1 MNHNFPNMFSPINIG
16 TVTVPNR
23 FVVPPMGNNFANT
36 DGSMSERSAAYYE
49 ARAKGGFG
57 LITIEST
64 VVYKQAKGG
73 PRKPCLFSDEVVPS
87 FKRVADACHAY
98 GAKVSIQLQ
107 HAGPEGNSKLTG
119 YPLKAASAIAPSAG
133 REIPEAMPTEEVYRL
148 IECYGDAARRA
159 QLAGIDMVEVH
170 CAHGYLVST
179 FISART
185 NKRTDEFGG
194 CFENRMRLPRLI
206 IENIRKKTG
215 GNMPILCRINARD
228 EGDGGVDVHDAAAIA
243 AYLEQ
248 VCGVDAIHVTR
259 SIHIHDEFM
268 WAPNITHG
276 GFNAELGAEI
286 KRAVSV
292 PVFLVGRFTEPQYA
306 ELLVKQGRADLI
318 AFGRQS
324 IADPELPNKARNGQL
339 EKLTPCIACLLG
351 CVPNM
356 LQGRPITCAMN
367 PCAGREA
374 ELKPAEVRKNV
385 VVIGGGPGGMYA
397 ARLCALRGHSVTL
410 LEKDAELGGH
420 FLVASYPPGKGEIS
434 GAIRSFI
441 VNCREAGVDIRT
453 GTEATPELVASLKPD
468 AIIIATGSV
477 PLRLPIPG
485 LDSCGCSTAEDVLT
499 GKADTGKRVLVVG
512 GGMVGC
518 ECVEFLTEREH
529 IVDMVE
535 MKPVIGEDIVP
546 EARKYIMANLEK
558 HKVTQR
564 VNARVKQFY
573 ADGVDFTDTVTGED
587 AAMRGYDSVVLAM
600 GYRSNNTLEEQLKDL
615 APQIIVIGE
624 ARQAPGNSME
634 ATGDAL
640 NAALAI

>member
-1 MNHNFPNMFSPINIG
+1 
-16 TVTVPNR
+16 
-23 FVVPPMGNNFANT
+23 
-36 DGSMSERSAAYYE
+36 
-49 ARAKGGFG
+49 
-57 LITIEST
+57 
-64 VVYKQAKGG
+64 
-73 PRKPCLFSDEVVPS
+73 
-87 FKRVADACHAY
+87 
-98 GAKVSIQLQ
+98 
-107 HAGPEGNSKLTG
+107 
-119 YPLKAASAIAPSAG
+119 
-133 REIPEAMPTEEVYRL
+133 
-148 IECYGDAARRA
+148 
-159 QLAGIDMVEVH
+159 
-170 CAHGYLVST
+170 
-179 FISART
+179 
-185 NKRTDEFGG
+185 
-194 CFENRMRLPRLI
+194 
-206 IENIRKKTG
+206 
-215 GNMPILCRINARD
+215 
-228 EGDGGVDVHDAAAIA
+228 
-243 AYLEQ
+243 
-248 VCGVDAIHVTR
+248 
-259 SIHIHDEFM
+259 M

-292 PVFLVGRFTEPQYA
+292 PVILVGRFTEPQYA

-367 PCAGREA
+367 PCVGREA
-374 ELKPAEVRKNV
+374 ELKPAEVKKNV

-546 EARKYIMANLEK
+546 EARKYIMASLEK

-573 ADGVDFTDTVTGED
+573 ADGVDYVDTVTGEE
-587 AAMRGYDSVVLAM
+587 ASMRGYDSVVLAM
-600 GYRSNNTLEEQLKDL
+600 GYKSNNTLEEKLKDL
-615 APQIIVIGE
+615 APQVIVIGE

>member
-64 VVYKQAKGG
+64 VVYKEAKGG

-133 REIPEAMPTEEVYRL
+133 REIPEAMPTEEVYKL

-215 GNMPILCRINARD
+215 GNMPILCRINCRD

-292 PVFLVGRFTEPQYA
+292 PVILVGRFTEPQYA

-587 AAMRGYDSVVLAM
+587 TAMRGYDSVVLAM

-615 APQIIVIGE
+615 APQVIVIGE

>member
-292 PVFLVGRFTEPQYA
+292 PVILVGRFTEPQYA

-367 PCAGREA
+367 PCVGREA

-453 GTEATPELVASLKPD
+453 GTKATPELVASLKPD

-615 APQIIVIGE
+615 APQVIVIGE

>member
-1 MNHNFPNMFSPINIG
+1 MFTPIQIG

-64 VVYKQAKGG
+64 VVYKEAKGG

-292 PVFLVGRFTEPQYA
+292 PVILVGRFTEPQYA

-367 PCAGREA
+367 PCVGREA

-410 LEKDAELGGH
+410 LEKDVELGGH

-615 APQIIVIGE
+615 APQVIVIGE

>member
-292 PVFLVGRFTEPQYA
+292 PVILVGRFTEPQYA

-367 PCAGREA
+367 PCVGREA

-397 ARLCALRGHSVTL
+397 AKLCALRGHSVTL

>member
-133 REIPEAMPTEEVYRL
+133 REIPEAMPTEEVYKL

-292 PVFLVGRFTEPQYA
+292 PVILVGRVTEPQYA

-615 APQIIVIGE
+615 APQVIVIGE

>member
-292 PVFLVGRFTEPQYA
+292 PVILVGRFTEPQYA

-367 PCAGREA
+367 PCVGREA

-397 ARLCALRGHSVTL
+397 ARLCSLRGHSVTL

-615 APQIIVIGE
+615 APQVIVIGE

>member
-292 PVFLVGRFTEPQYA
+292 PVILVGRFTEPQYA

-367 PCAGREA
+367 PCVGREA

-558 HKVTQR
+558 HKVLQR

-615 APQIIVIGE
+615 APQVIVIGE

>member
-292 PVFLVGRFTEPQYA
+292 PVILVGRFTEPQYA

-410 LEKDAELGGH
+410 LEKDVELGGH

-615 APQIIVIGE
+615 APQVIVIGE

>member
-64 VVYKQAKGG
+64 VVYKEAKGG

-292 PVFLVGRFTEPQYA
+292 PVILVGRFTEPQYA

-339 EKLTPCIACLLG
+339 EKLTPCTACLLG

-367 PCAGREA
+367 PCVGREA

-410 LEKDAELGGH
+410 LEKAAELGGH

-615 APQIIVIGE
+615 APQVIVIGE

>member
-16 TVTVPNR
+16 TVMVPNR

-292 PVFLVGRFTEPQYA
+292 PVILVGRFTEPQYA

-615 APQIIVIGE
+615 APQVIVIGE

>member
-64 VVYKQAKGG
+64 VVYKEAKGG

-292 PVFLVGRFTEPQYA
+292 PVILVGRFTEPQYA

>member
-1 MNHNFPNMFSPINIG
+1 MNHNFPNMFTPIQIG

-23 FVVPPMGNNFANT
+23 FVVPPMGNNFAST
-36 DGSMSERSAAYYE
+36 DGSMSDRSAAYYE

-64 VVYKQAKGG
+64 VVYKEAKGG
-73 PRKPCLFSDEVVPS
+73 PRKPCLFSDEVIPS
-87 FKRVADACHAY
+87 FKAVADRCHAY

-133 REIPEAMPTEEVYRL
+133 REIPEAMPTEEVYKL

-179 FISART
+179 FVSART

-276 GFNAELGAEI
+276 GFNAELGTEI

-292 PVFLVGRFTEPQYA
+292 PVILVGRFTEPQYA

-367 PCAGREA
+367 PCVGRES

-397 ARLCALRGHSVTL
+397 ARICALRGHSVTL
-410 LEKDAELGGH
+410 LEKNAELGGH
-420 FLVASYPPGKGEIS
+420 FLVAAYPPGKGEIS

-453 GTEATPELVASLKPD
+453 NTEATPELIASLKPD

-485 LDSCGCSTAEDVLT
+485 LDTCGCSTAEDVLT
-499 GKADTGKRVLVVG
+499 GKVDTGKRVLVVG

-573 ADGVDFTDTVTGED
+573 ADGVDYTDTVTGED

-600 GYRSNNTLEEQLKDL
+600 GYKSNNTLEEKLKDL
-615 APQIIVIGE
+615 APQVIVIGE

-640 NAALAI
+640 NAALSI

>member
-1 MNHNFPNMFSPINIG
+1 MNHNFPNMFSPISIG

-87 FKRVADACHAY
+87 FRRVADACHAY

-292 PVFLVGRFTEPQYA
+292 PVILVGRFTEPQYA

-615 APQIIVIGE
+615 APQVIVIGE

>member
-292 PVFLVGRFTEPQYA
+292 PVILVGRFTEPQYA

-453 GTEATPELVASLKPD
+453 GTKATPELVASLKPD

-573 ADGVDFTDTVTGED
+573 ADGVDFTDTVTGEN

-615 APQIIVIGE
+615 APQVIVIGE

>member
-292 PVFLVGRFTEPQYA
+292 PVILVGRFTEPQYA

-367 PCAGREA
+367 PCVGREA

-410 LEKDAELGGH
+410 LEKAPPRGGP

-615 APQIIVIGE
+615 APQVIVIGE